1 MLACYLRYN
10 VQMTEFKDL
19 IAQILSFCQERDW
32 KQFHNPKDL
41 AISLN
46 LEASELLE
54 LFQWKSKEEV
64 AEYVKTNKK
73 EIGEELA
80 DVLYW
85 VLLMSHDLNIDLL
98 EAFNSKMQK
107 NAKNYPIEKSK
118 GRSVKHTKLHELDE
132 LVEMVAK
139 EDKPVDKEKVLA
151 SPKDRMFEVAVK
163 LMHEK
168 KKISASLIQRKFS
181 IGYARAAQI
190 LDRLEAEGYIGPATG
205 SEPRKILK

>member
-107 NAKNYPIEKSK
+107 NAKNYPVGKSR
-118 GRSVKHTKLHELDE
+118 GRAVKHTKLHELDE

-139 EDKPVDKEKVLA
+139 EDKPVDKEKVLNV
-151 SPKDRMFEVAVK
+151 PKDRMFEVAVK

-168 KKISASLIQRKFS
+168 KKISASLIQNAFN
-181 IGYARAAQI
+181 IGYVRAAQI
-190 LDRLEAEGYIGPATG
+190 LDRLEAEGYIGPDVG
-205 SEPRKILK
+205 YEPREILK